1 MTQLLLGYLLG
12 INFLTFFLYGLD
24 KRKAVKHQWRIP
36 EKTLLGTAFLG
47 GSVGA
52 IIGMRV
58 FHHKTKHWT
67 FRILVPIF
75 LILHLGMIYFY
86 CTRVL

>member
-52 IIGMRV
+52 MIGMRV

-86 CTRVL
+86 